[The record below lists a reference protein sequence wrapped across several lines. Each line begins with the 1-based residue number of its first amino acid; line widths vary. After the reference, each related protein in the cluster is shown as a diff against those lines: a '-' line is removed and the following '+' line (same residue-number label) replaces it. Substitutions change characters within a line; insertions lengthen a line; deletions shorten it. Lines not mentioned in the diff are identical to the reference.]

1 MAQKAT
7 YLSGKFLLA
16 MPMMADT
23 RFERSV
29 IYMCTHDESGAMGIV
44 VNNGFDAMSFSE
56 LLEQLDID
64 HGEPATDVSVLSG
77 GPVEP
82 GRGFVL
88 HSADYV
94 QESTHAINE
103 SHALTATTDILKA
116 IANGEGPRNYL
127 VALGYAGW
135 SGGQLEQEIQ
145 QNSWLIADSDD
156 EILFRTELDLK
167 WARAIA
173 MMGIDVSMLSSEAG
187 HA

>member
-1 MAQKAT
+1 MSQKPT
-7 YLSGKFLLA
+7 YLTGKFLLA
-16 MPMMADT
+16 MPSMGDE

-29 IYMCTHDESGAMGIV
+29 IYMCSHDESGAMGLV
-44 VNNGFDAMSFSE
+44 VNYGFDQMTFPE

-64 HGEPATDVSVLSG
+64 HEAPAEDVGVLAG

-88 HSADYV
+88 HSADFV
-94 QESTHAINE
+94 QETTLAINE
-103 SHALTATTDILKA
+103 SHALTATIDILKA
-116 IANGEGPRNYL
+116 IASGEGPSNYL

-145 QNSWLIADSDD
+145 HNSWLVADSDD
-156 EILFRTELDLK
+156 EILFRTDLDQK
-167 WARAIA
+167 WPRAIA
-173 MMGIDVSMLSSEAG
+173 MMGIDISMLSSEAG